1 MEIMYKE
8 GDVLVLYN
16 DWRGEYCVFILH
28 RICNDDWIEAHAK
41 YSFSFNKLG
50 VGANNASTNVKYS
63 TGCLRKA
70 NEGERGFLLE
80 TMKEKGYSYDF
91 RKNKLL
97 CAFNY
102 EKERN

>member
-16 DWRGEYCVFILH
+16 DWRGEYCIFILH
-28 RICNDDWIEAHAK
+28 RICNDDWIEAHVK

-63 TGCLRKA
+63 TGYLRKA
-70 NEGERGFLLE
+70 NKSERDFLLD
-80 TMKEKGYSYDF
+80 TMEENGYSYDF
-91 RKNKLL
+91 KKNKLL
-97 CAFNY
+97 HSFNY
-102 EKERN
+102 EKGRN